1 MSMGP
6 QIPASEA
13 LALQSL
19 ISPADDGIVSRILA
33 KAAGGS
39 VTLFAFDAGQG
50 LSEHTTPFDAL
61 AIVLDGELT
70 LTIDGTAIRASAGT
84 IVRLPGKIGHAVD
97 APVPARMLLI
107 ILKDRAET

>member
-1 MSMGP
+1 MSTGP
-6 QIPASEA
+6 PIPASQA

-19 ISPADDGIVSRILA
+19 IAPAEDAIGSRILA
-33 KAAGGS
+33 KADGGS

-50 LSEHTTPFDAL
+50 LTEHTTPFDAL

-70 LTIDGTAIRASAGT
+70 LTIEGTAIRASAGT
-84 IVRLPGKIGHAVD
+84 IVRLPGKIRHAVD

-107 ILKDRAET
+107 LLRDRRET